1 MLLDPISVAMA
12 LLGFALVVVTVV
24 GLGSERKALPPP
36 PSEPPAEADS
46 EGPSDTASEAPVAP
60 AAPAASETGEA
71 AAETTRADSAQ
82 AGAPSA
88 EPEPVA
94 KPTPR
99 PKAKKRA
106 RKKKSSK
113 TGSGQA
119 QSTEAPASTAVQP
132 VSQPAA
138 DAPARPAAEAP
149 APPAAEAP
157 EKPAATLRSGLA
169 KTRKGFMA
177 RLNDLLFSRSSVDED
192 LFEEMEALLV
202 TADMGVRTSTRL
214 LEALRNPQT
223 SDPEAVRSKLQ
234 ELVRGT
240 LQLECPPLPSGGQ
253 PTVLM
258 VIGVNGVGKT
268 TTIGKLASQFTGE
281 GKRVMLAAGDT
292 FRAAAVEQL
301 QVWGERA
308 GAEVVRGPDK
318 ADPSSV
324 VYEAVQRARREGF
337 DVCICDT
344 AGRLHTKVN
353 LMEELKKVRRTM
365 DKAHSGSPHEV
376 MLVLDATTGQNAITQ
391 AKQFKEAVDVQS
403 IALTKLDGTAK
414 GGVVVAICDELQI
427 PVRFVGVGEGIA
439 DLRPFDPDA
448 FVDALFERP
457 STND

>member
-36 PSEPPAEADS
+36 PSEPPAEAGS
-46 EGPSDTASEAPVAP
+46 EGPSETSSEAPGALAMPV
-60 AAPAASETGEA
+60 ASETGEA
-71 AAETTRADSAQ
+71 AAETTGGDSAQ
-82 AGAPSA
+82 ADAPSA
-88 EPEPVA
+88 EPEPAA

-113 TGSGQA
+113 TGTGQA
-119 QSTEAPASTAVQP
+119 QSTEAPPSTAVQP

-138 DAPARPAAEAP
+138 EAA

-214 LEALRNPQT
+214 LEALRNTQT

-240 LQLECPPLPSGGQ
+240 LELECPPLPSGGQ

-353 LMEELKKVRRTM
+353 LMEELKKVRRAM